1 MSSSKFCVR
10 NVCHHQ
16 GAEKEEFTSN
26 GVVES
31 LLGKVAGLVRR
42 VQDFIVENGEVKG
55 KTKADWVRWCQV
67 GLSNFGGVL
76 VSLERLVGRLL
87 SLVANGKLS
96 KITVVITLPFRELV
110 IETSQMKE
118 GTNILW

>member
-1 MSSSKFCVR
+1 VSSSEFCVR
-10 NVCHHQ
+10 NVGHHQ
-16 GAEKEEFTSN
+16 GAAKEGLTSN
-26 GVVES
+26 GIVES

-55 KTKADWVRWCQV
+55 KTKANRVRWCQI

-76 VSLERLVGRLL
+76 ISLERLVGGLL

-96 KITVVITLPFRELV
+96 KITVVITLPFQELV

-118 GTNILW
+118 GANILW